1 VHTSSRLVVATH
13 VLAALALARGTP
25 VSSDVIA
32 RSANTNPTFVRRLLG
47 ALAKAGL
54 TASQMGPS
62 GGALLDRPAEEIT
75 LLDVYRAVDDPIVFA
90 FHPHG
95 PNPKCPIGRTI
106 TPILEVEVAEATK
119 ALERSLAAT
128 TIADVASRIAARV
141 GCATLERLLDS

>member
-1 VHTSSRLVVATH
+1 MPTSSRLIVATH

-25 VSSDVIA
+25 VSSEALA
-32 RSANTNPTFVRRLLG
+32 RSVNTNPAFVRRLLG

-54 TASQMGPS
+54 TASQMGPF

-75 LLDVYRAVDDPIVFA
+75 LFDVYRAVDDPTVFA

-95 PNPKCPIGRTI
+95 PNPKCPIGRSI
-106 TPILEVEVAEATK
+106 VPILEAEVAAATK

-128 TIADVASRIAARV
+128 TIADVASRITARV
-141 GCATLERLLDS
+141 GRATLERLLDS